1 MDFTSRAPPSEAPG
15 SVSGERNLM
24 SARVFIDGDVGTTGL
39 QIKSRLQGRDDIELV
54 GLPEGRRKDPVARK
68 EMLNGADLAILCL
81 PDDAARQ
88 AVAMIE
94 DPDVRVI
101 DASTAHRTADDWV
114 YGMPEY
120 GPGHVDLIAGAR
132 WVSNPG
138 CYAVAAVTMLHP
150 LVSRGILPKDHGVT
164 INAVSGY
171 TGGGRKLIEAFEGQ
185 DMDTPPYRV
194 YGLGLDHKHVPEIQA
209 RCGLTRRPL
218 FVPGV
223 GRFAQGMIVQVPLHL
238 DDLPGRPGAGDIR
251 AALSDHYA
259 GSAFVT
265 VADSGGGADH
275 LDPESLNGT
284 NRLRLHIFANGE
296 LAVLAAVLDNLG
308 KGASGQAVQN
318 MNIMLGLPEGTG
330 LEPAAS
336 SDGDRQ

>member
-1 MDFTSRAPPSEAPG
+1 
-15 SVSGERNLM
+15 M

-39 QIKSRLQGRDDIELV
+39 QIRARLQGRDDIDLL
-54 GLPEGRRKDPVARK
+54 GLPEDRRKDSVARK

-81 PDDAARQ
+81 PDDAARD

-94 DPDVRVI
+94 DESVRVI

-120 GPGHVDLIAGAR
+120 APGHVDLIAGAR
-132 WVSNPG
+132 LVSNPG
-138 CYAVAAVTMLHP
+138 CYALAAVAMLHP

-171 TGGGRKLIEAFEGQ
+171 TGGGRKMIDAFEGD
-185 DMDTPPYRV
+185 DMDTPYRV
-194 YGLGLDHKHVPEIQA
+194 YGLGLNHKHVPEIQA

-218 FVPGV
+218 FVPSV
-223 GRFAQGMIVQVPLHL
+223 GRFPQGMIVQVPLHL
-238 DDLPGRPGAGDIR
+238 GDLPGSPGAGDIR
-251 AALSDHYA
+251 AALEDHYA
-259 GSAFVT
+259 GRAFVT
-265 VADSGGGADH
+265 VADSGDGADH
-275 LDPESLNGT
+275 LDPDSLNGT
-284 NRLRLHIFANGE
+284 NQLRLHVFANGD

-330 LEPAAS
+330 LEPTAS
-336 SDGDRQ
+336 SDGE

>member
-1 MDFTSRAPPSEAPG
+1 
-15 SVSGERNLM
+15 M

-39 QIKSRLQGRDDIELV
+39 QIRARLEGRDDIELLR
-54 GLPEGRRKDPVARK
+54 LPADKRKDRAARK

-94 DPDVRVI
+94 SLSVRVI

-120 GPGHVDLIAGAR
+120 DSDQPDRIAGAR
-132 WVSNPG
+132 RVSNPG
-138 CYAVAAVTMLHP
+138 CYAVAAIAMLHP
-150 LVSRGILPKDHGVT
+150 LVAAGILPADHGVT

-171 TGGGRKLIEAFEGQ
+171 TGGGRKLIEAFEGK
-185 DMDTPPYRV
+185 DIDTPYRV

-209 RCGLTRRPL
+209 RCGLSRRPL
-218 FVPGV
+218 FVPSV
-223 GRFAQGMIVQVPLHL
+223 GRFPQGMIVLAPLHL
-238 DDLPGRPGAGDIR
+238 ADLPGHPGAGDILG
-251 AALSDHYA
+251 ALGHHYA
-259 GSAFVT
+259 GRTFVT
-265 VADSGGGADH
+265 VADSGDGADH

-284 NRLRLHIFANGE
+284 NQLRLHVFANGD
-296 LAVLAAVLDNLG
+296 LAVVAAVLDNLG

-330 LEPAAS
+330 LEPV
-336 SDGDRQ
+336 GP

>member
-1 MDFTSRAPPSEAPG
+1 
-15 SVSGERNLM
+15 M

-39 QIKSRLQGRDDIELV
+39 QIRARLEGRDDIELLR
-54 GLPEGRRKDPVARK
+54 LPADKRKDRAARK

-94 DPDVRVI
+94 DESVRVI

-120 GPGHVDLIAGAR
+120 DSGQPDRIAGAR
-132 WVSNPG
+132 RVSNPG
-138 CYAVAAVTMLHP
+138 CYAVAAIAMLHP
-150 LVSRGILPKDHGVT
+150 LVAAGILPADHGVS

-171 TGGGRKLIEAFEGQ
+171 TGGGRKLIEAFEGK
-185 DMDTPPYRV
+185 DIDTPYRV

-209 RCGLTRRPL
+209 RCGLSRRPL
-218 FVPGV
+218 FVPSV
-223 GRFAQGMIVQVPLHL
+223 GRFPQGMIVLAPLHL
-238 DDLPGRPGAGDIR
+238 ADLPGHPGAGDIHG
-251 AALSDHYA
+251 ALGDHYA
-259 GSAFVT
+259 GRAFVT
-265 VADSGGGADH
+265 VADSGDGLEH

-284 NRLRLHIFANGE
+284 NQLRLHVFANGD
-296 LAVLAAVLDNLG
+296 LAVVAAVLDNLG

-330 LEPAAS
+330 LEPINL
-336 SDGDRQ
+336 